1 MSKFGN
7 WDIDNV
13 NEDTKVEIF
22 KSKFHEITLL
32 VEGINHCM
40 IGIPYVR
47 PHNPIKQVVEYLIN
61 SNYMEESV

>member
-47 PHNPIKQVVEYLIN
+47 PHNPIK
-61 SNYMEESV
+61 